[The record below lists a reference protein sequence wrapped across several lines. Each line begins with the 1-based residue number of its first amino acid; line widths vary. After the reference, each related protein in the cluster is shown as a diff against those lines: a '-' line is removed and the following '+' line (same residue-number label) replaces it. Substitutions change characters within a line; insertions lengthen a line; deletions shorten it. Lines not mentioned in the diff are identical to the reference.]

1 MGGGGG
7 GKEGFIGEVR
17 KWEGV
22 MHRGCG
28 GGLGKG
34 VQGVG
39 PWQELLTNLFSESE
53 LPVASHLD
61 KSATAQ
67 LLRKKEKA

>member
-1 MGGGGG
+1 
-7 GKEGFIGEVR
+7 
-17 KWEGV
+17 